1 MDDLSEEGENNSE
14 AAKDS
19 REGVRGV
26 GVAGGKEG
34 ETAKQQDDESAQ
46 SEPKA
51 HTLQEGEGL
60 KTSPLM
66 PPKRVFIG
74 TPKSSHPFFA
84 PKTAAIGDWRL
95 ATGQNDS
102 DWRLATGQK
111 RQRNSELLEWLL
123 ATTEISRDGKTAAN
137 SDWRLATGKWQR
149 MPDASRLLGA
159 PTNLLEWLLATTGY
173 QPRQAINPT
182 GYQPRQATN
191 RNGLSATTGNGSD
204 WRDGS
209 E

>member
-19 REGVRGV
+19 REGVRRV

-60 KTSPLM
+60 KTPPLM

-74 TPKSSHPFFA
+74 MPKSPHPF
-84 PKTAAIGDWRL
+84 PPP
-95 ATGQNDS
+95 
-102 DWRLATGQK
+102 K
-111 RQRNSELLEWLL
+111 RQR
-123 ATTEISRDGKTAAN
+123 I
-137 SDWRLATGKWQR
+137 ATG
-149 MPDASRLLGA
+149 D
-159 PTNLLEWLLATTGY
+159 
-173 QPRQAINPT
+173 
-182 GYQPRQATN
+182 
-191 RNGLSATTGNGSD
+191 
-204 WRDGS
+204 
-209 E
+209 